1 MVDNDVMTAGQ
12 RCEELSPGA
21 DFARLVDAEDLTGF
35 AVVLEGGEERRLDVS
50 GDQA

>member
-1 MVDNDVMTAGQ
+1 MELRLGAG
-12 RCEELSPGA
+12 
-21 DFARLVDAEDLTGF
+21 FARLVDAEDLTGS

>member
-1 MVDNDVMTAGQ
+1 MVDNDVMTSGSALV
-12 RCEELSPGA
+12 ELRLGA